1 MVKLKSPRRQL
12 KKSVL
17 NKTINF
23 FINSQYH
30 AYLVGGYVRDATLG
44 MKPVD
49 IDIVVEGD
57 AIKAACQLNTKIKG
71 ELYTY
76 KEFGTASIIADGK
89 RIDLASARIEKYPSP
104 AQLPYVYPSTIIE
117 DLNRRDFTMNAMA
130 MSISKGNFGEIIDPF
145 NGLADIKSGFI
156 RVLHKNSF
164 VDDPTRIFRALRYK
178 NRFNFKIERKTMAR
192 MKEAIEKKMINLL
205 SGQRILN
212 ELRLTFA
219 EERYQETINDI
230 SDFRIFKVSKQSLEL
245 LPLLGQNS
253 IYLYLS
259 KLDLKELPLRAE
271 ERKIVNDFK
280 KLNRILS
287 RLKTA
292 EKNSRLYRI
301 FSSISEEVIKCLP
314 LIYPEVIPQ
323 IKLYL
328 KLKKTKP
335 FIKGSDLK
343 RLKIKPESKYKR
355 LLKRLYDYQLDKEIK
370 TRREALQYLR
380 NL

>member
-1 MVKLKSPRRQL
+1 MVKLKSPRRL
-12 KKSVL
+12 PRKSVL
-17 NKTINF
+17 NKTIDF

-44 MKPVD
+44 IKPVD
-49 IDIVVEGD
+49 IDIVVEGN

-71 ELYTY
+71 KLYTY
-76 KEFGTASIIADGK
+76 KEFGTASIITDGA

-117 DLNRRDFTMNAMA
+117 DLNRRDFTINAMA

-164 VDDPTRIFRALRYK
+164 IDDPTRIFRALRYK
-178 NRFNFKIERKTMAR
+178 NRFNFKIERKTMVR
-192 MKEAIEKKMINLL
+192 MKEAIEKKMIHLL
-205 SGQRILN
+205 SGQRILT
-212 ELRLTFA
+212 ELRLIFA
-219 EERYQETINDI
+219 EERYQDTLNDI
-230 SDFRIFKVSKQSLEL
+230 SDFKIFKVNRQSVEL
-245 LPLLGQNS
+245 LPLLGQGS

-259 KLDLKELPLRAE
+259 KIDTKELPLRAE

-280 KLNRILS
+280 KLNSIVS
-287 RLKTA
+287 RLKKA
-292 EKNSRLYRI
+292 KKNSKLYRI
-301 FSSISEEVIKCLP
+301 LSSISEQVINSLP
-314 LIYPEVIPQ
+314 LMCPEVIPQ
-323 IKLYL
+323 IKLYMR
-328 KLKKTKP
+328 LKKMKP

-343 RLKIKPESKYKR
+343 RLQIKPESKYKH
-355 LLKRLYDYQLDKEIK
+355 LLKRLYDYQLDKQIK
-370 TRREALQYLR
+370 TRREALRYLR